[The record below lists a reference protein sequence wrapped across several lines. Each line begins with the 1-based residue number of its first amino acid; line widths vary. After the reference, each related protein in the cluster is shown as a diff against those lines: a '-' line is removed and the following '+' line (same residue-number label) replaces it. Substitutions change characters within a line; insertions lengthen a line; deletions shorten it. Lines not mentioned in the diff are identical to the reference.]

1 MNSPIDFVLLAWA
14 LVVIATSIVTL
25 SNINKLDF
33 FISTPIDLYN
43 STDFNWIGVIL
54 LYILYLL
61 MFPLAVILKFLYW
74 VFHVGRRSN

>member
-1 MNSPIDFVLLAWA
+1 MNSPIDLVLLAWG

-25 SNINKLDF
+25 GNINQLDYS
-33 FISTPIDLYN
+33 ISTPTDLYN
-43 STDFNWIGVIL
+43 STDLNWIGVIL

-61 MFPLAVILKFLYW
+61 MFPLAFILKFLYW